1 MLVSVQAGPEPPYEA
16 FRYDPLNTFASQNL
30 HTSNTTP
37 APRIYL
43 CFWNGFPLVT
53 PLLNNMDFATCEMR
67 AAESR
72 LPSVLPKVGSC
83 SGLEAK
89 AQFAF
94 SCLKLACYLHSLS
107 AVFYWV
113 LCGKEGARPW
123 PHQGVSH
130 LCCPGSQNSSER
142 GSLECSRCA
151 LVCPC
156 WGSHGQLEQPPRLP
170 VPECFSHHILIMMG
184 TTPTLE
190 PQAPS
195 TAWRTT
201 STYR

>member
-1 MLVSVQAGPEPPYEA
+1 
-16 FRYDPLNTFASQNL
+16 
-30 HTSNTTP
+30 
-37 APRIYL
+37 
-43 CFWNGFPLVT
+43 
-53 PLLNNMDFATCEMR
+53 MR

-94 SCLKLACYLHSLS
+94 SCLKLACCLHSLS
-107 AVFYWV
+107 VVFYWV
-113 LCGKEGARPW
+113 LCGKQGARPW

-170 VPECFSHHILIMMG
+170 VPECFSHHILIMMRS
-184 TTPTLE
+184 TPTLE
-190 PQAPS
+190 PLNLRPPAQLGGPLPPIDNRKIQAQNQFISSLQNGDVRMSWCQEFSPFSVQLKAPALTEPS
-195 TAWRTT
+195 LA
-201 STYR
+201 SCSLSL